1 VHWDTKP
8 EQDEKCLRLTL
19 TYKSADNEEGY
30 PGKLDV
36 KVIYELYKDENEVH
50 IKYWAK
56 SDKDTII
63 NLTNHSFF
71 NLEGLKSN
79 TESCLDHHLWINAR

>member
-63 NLTNHSFF
+63 NLTNHSLFLIWKVS
-71 NLEGLKSN
+71 NLTQN
-79 TESCLDHHLWINAR
+79 PV